1 MCFNFCLIL
10 VSFML
15 KAFFKWLEILSC
27 LLVFE
32 NETLKSWLES
42 HCGCVAQ
49 LLGFICRV
57 IGRPS
62 VSGCVGHSSGT
73 CRISQRGIFWS
84 SAFQAL
90 MCTYVMYVYRSDLV
104 GLGWGLGILTSSQ
117 FLLMEEGCT
126 SNRGQGCGGV
136 GSVLAFSVLS
146 GEIDSGS
153 LSGWWSCLFF

>member
-1 MCFNFCLIL
+1 MFWFLFDFGFFHVKGIL
-10 VSFML
+10 QVTGDL
-15 KAFFKWLEILSC
+15 GC

-73 CRISQRGIFWS
+73 CHISQRGIFWS

-90 MCTYVMYVYRSDLV
+90 MCTYVVCAYRSDLV

-126 SNRGQGCGGV
+126 SNGTGMWWCWLCAG
-136 GSVLAFSVLS
+136 LFSAQWRNRFRKLVRMVIMS
-146 GEIDSGS
+146 
-153 LSGWWSCLFF
+153 FF